1 MKPPDISGYRLG
13 REGSD
18 WASVKSAKDMVE
30 VILKTAKQLLLKD
43 GHHSPMIFAVT
54 ENEAIICPIGQFL
67 QTEEGKDSVGDMV
80 RSIIAKFN
88 AQGIGMVTE
97 SWMVKAGDGVKSEDL
112 LHIQASKHPARIEV
126 LITSANWNDGSQYV
140 RILRMVRDN
149 QGKVTQL
156 VELEDESGLSELSGR
171 FTNFFDKSV

>member
-1 MKPPDISGYRLG
+1 M
-13 REGSD
+13 
-18 WASVKSAKDMVE
+18 
-30 VILKTAKQLLLKD
+30 
-43 GHHSPMIFAVT
+43 
-54 ENEAIICPIGQFL
+54 
-67 QTEEGKDSVGDMV
+67 GDMV

-112 LHIQASKHPARIEV
+112 MHIQANKHPARIEV

-149 QGKVTQL
+149 QGKVTHL
-156 VELEDESGLSELSGR
+156 VEMEDESGLNELSGR
-171 FTNFFDKSV
+171 FANFFKK